1 MSAQDKA
8 GLRRSLRRARRSL
21 SKNERVRAE
30 RAANRFLKRHI
41 RRRGRIGIYWPIG
54 SELRLNSFIQTALT
68 RGAGLYLPYIEPH
81 SLRLWFT
88 PYQADSRKAE
98 RSRGRLAVPQFGG
111 KKIRAHRLTV
121 LLVPLVGIDRQGY
134 RLGQGGGY
142 YDATLAALKGRLKPH
157 TVGVGFSCQL
167 CGSLPREAHDIAL
180 DAFVSEKGAVC
191 FKSKPPARVPP
202 DT

>member
-8 GLRRSLRRARRSL
+8 GLRRSLRRARQSL
-21 SKNERVRAE
+21 GKSERVRAE
-30 RAANRFLKRHI
+30 LAANRFLKGHI

-68 RGAGLYLPYIEPH
+68 RGAKLYLPYIEPH

-88 PYQADSRKAE
+88 LYQADGRKAE
-98 RSRGRLAVPQFGG
+98 RRRSRGSLAIPQFSGS
-111 KKIRAHRLTV
+111 KIRAHRLTV

-142 YDATLAALKGRLKPH
+142 YDVTLAALKGRLKPR
-157 TVGVGFSCQL
+157 TVGAGFACQL
-167 CGSLPREAHDIAL
+167 CESLPHETHDIAL
-180 DAFVSEKGAVC
+180 NAFVSEAGMVKFSAQT
-191 FKSKPPARVPP
+191 PA
-202 DT
+202 

>member
-8 GLRRSLRRARRSL
+8 VLRRSLRRARQSL
-21 SKNERVRAE
+21 GKNERARAE

-54 SELRLNSFIQTALT
+54 SELRLNGFIQTALT
-68 RGAGLYLPYIEPH
+68 RGAKLYLPYIEPR

-88 PYQADSRKAE
+88 PYQADGRKAE
-98 RSRGRLAVPQFGG
+98 RRRSRGSLAVPQFSGS
-111 KKIRAHRLTV
+111 KIRAHRLTV

-142 YDATLAALKGRLKPH
+142 YDVTLAALKGRLKPR
-157 TVGVGFSCQL
+157 TVGAGFACQL
-167 CGSLPREAHDIAL
+167 CGSLPHEAHDIAL
-180 DAFVSEKGAVC
+180 DAFVSEAGMMRFSAQT
-191 FKSKPPARVPP
+191 PA
-202 DT
+202 

>member
-1 MSAQDKA
+1 MIAQDKA
-8 GLRRSLRRARRSL
+8 ELRRSLRRARQSL
-21 SKNERVRAE
+21 GKNERARAE
-30 RAANRFLKRHI
+30 RAANRFLKRYV

-54 SELRLNSFIQTALT
+54 SELRLNGFIQTALT
-68 RGAGLYLPYIEPH
+68 RGAGLYLPYIEPR

-98 RSRGRLAVPQFGG
+98 RRHGRLAVPQFGG

-157 TVGVGFSCQL
+157 TVGVGFYCQL
-167 CGSLPREAHDIAL
+167 CGNLPREAHDIAL
-180 DAFVSEKGAVC
+180 DEFVSEKGAVR
-191 FKSKPPARVPP
+191 FKSKPPA
-202 DT
+202 